1 MTKLNIRLHL
11 IINVILCCLL
21 FSCGDDYNSSGRN
34 SSSQS
39 HDYGPKDKNSTLQ
52 DKYQNNDFS
61 SSLGDGSNRW
71 IWQKPNLIIEHL
83 EPLENKVVADIGA
96 GPYGYFSL
104 RIAHQTS
111 VKKVIAMD
119 IDNEA
124 IEFMERARKL
134 LPGEIQSRFESRLV
148 ESNNAMLRPN
158 EADVVLIVNTSSY
171 FENRVQYFKDLLRG
185 IVSGGK
191 LVVIDFKKK
200 NTPVGPNV
208 DERISLG
215 QIEQDLKEAGYKKIN
230 SDDRTLDY
238 QYIVT
243 AYKE

>member
-1 MTKLNIRLHL
+1 MNIRLHL
-11 IINVILCCLL
+11 ILNVIFCCLL
-21 FSCGDDYNSSGRN
+21 FSCGDDYNSSGRH
-34 SSSQS
+34 SASQS
-39 HDYGPKDKNSTLQ
+39 HDYGPDDRNSTLQ
-52 DKYQNNDFS
+52 DKYQNNDFT

-71 IWQKPNLIIEHL
+71 IWQKPNVIIQHL
-83 EPLENKVVADIGA
+83 GPLDNKVVADIGA

-119 IDNEA
+119 IDEEA
-124 IEFMERARKL
+124 IDFMERARKL
-134 LPGEIQSRFESRLV
+134 LSGGIQSRFETRLV
-148 ESNNAMLRPN
+148 ESNNAMLKSG

-171 FENRVQYFKDLLRG
+171 FEKRVQYFKDLLDG

-215 QIEQDLKEAGYKKIN
+215 QIETDLKEAGYKRIT